1 VVGCKDIYSLGD
13 CATIVPKTLA
23 SNIQAMFDEA
33 DVDRDG
39 GVSLSEFKAWTEIKI
54 NEYPY
59 KFLKSQLATKFSIC
73 TGCRADF

>member
-1 VVGCKDIYSLGD
+1 MVGCKDIYSLGD

-39 GVSLSEFKAWTEIKI
+39 GVSMSEFKAWTENKI

-59 KFLKSQLATKFSIC
+59 ITFSKVSSLLI
-73 TGCRADF
+73 FNVHWL